1 MRRGDALL
9 IALSAMLVMASF
21 LSPKV
26 FAVTSTSPNFQLD
39 ESSIG
44 TGGLLNSESDSFRI
58 FESTGDLGVG
68 ESSSTNFNIQAGSQ
82 TSPDPV
88 LSVSVDNFDVDFTT
102 FSPTEA
108 STGEATFTVRNY
120 TSWGYVVQIFGQPPK
135 NDAYEIAAIDDVPT
149 ASQIGL
155 EQFGINLVANTDP
168 ESIGANPDNG
178 DFGFG
183 QAELNFDE
191 SDKYYYTS
199 GSIIAS
205 APRSSGETQYTISYL
220 VNVAGLTPGGQYSSN
235 QTIVVTGTY

>member
-9 IALSAMLVMASF
+9 LALSAMLAMASF
-21 LSPKV
+21 LVPTT

-44 TGGLLNSESDSFRI
+44 TGGLLNSQSANFRI

-68 ESSSTNFNIQAGSQ
+68 ESASDNFNILSGSQ

-88 LSVSVDNFDVDFTT
+88 LSVSVDSYDVDFTT

-108 STGEATFTVRNY
+108 STGEATFTVKNY
-120 TSWGYVVQIFGQPPK
+120 TSWGYAVQIFGQPPR
-135 NDAYEIAAIDDVPT
+135 NEGHTIAAIDDVPT

-168 ESIGANPDNG
+168 ESVGANPDNG

-205 APRSSGETQYTISYL
+205 APKSSGETKYTISYL
-220 VNVAGLTPGGQYSSN
+220 INVAGLTPGGQYSAN